1 MKDMKRKYAL
11 TDEGARNIRLGAFW
25 TVVVNIVS
33 AGSVVFF
40 FLLMEQLM
48 RTLLDSAPLPDPVPY
63 IVGLVVFAVVLWVA
77 HWFQYDHTY
86 GKTYRESGKQRIGLA
101 ERLRVLPLSFFGRRD
116 LADLTETIMT
126 DATTMEHVYSHV
138 LPYLYGSYIS
148 TAIIAIGLLV
158 FNWQL
163 AIAALW
169 SVPVAFALLFASRK
183 LSAPLMRKAR
193 KAGLAMTENTQEM
206 LECVREIHATNQEAS
221 FLGRAD
227 QLIAR
232 NEKDTMRSEI
242 GAGIPVQLTQ
252 AIMRLGIA
260 TTILFGSYM
269 LVSGS
274 VSFMVFFGFL
284 LMISRIYAPFDQT
297 CLMLAELFMATE
309 VAAPRM
315 RALYDEAAATG
326 SAEFKPHGNDVAFK
340 DVTFSYDDD
349 SNPVLNNVTL
359 TAKEGEVTALV
370 GPSGSGKS
378 TLARLAARFWDTN
391 SGQVL
396 VGGVDVA
403 TVDPET
409 LLRDYAVVLQDVL
422 LFDNT
427 VMENIRLGRRDATD
441 QEVLAAASAA
451 NCDEFVCKLPNGY
464 QTMIGENGSK
474 LSGGERQRISIARAL
489 LKGAP
494 IVLLDEATA
503 SLDVENESQVQ
514 EALSRLL
521 AGNTVIVIA
530 HRMRTVMNA
539 DKIVVLDEGR
549 VVEQGTPQEL
559 LDAGGLFSRMVQLQ
573 TESAGWALRGPQ
585 LQTAEMS

>member
-232 NEKDTMRSEI
+232 NEKDMMRSEI

-326 SAEFKPHGNDVAFK
+326 SAEFRPHGNDVVFK
-340 DVTFSYDDD
+340 NVTFSYDDD

-409 LLRDYAVVLQDVL
+409 LLRDYAVVFQDVL

-521 AGNTVIVIA
+521 AGKTVIVIA

-573 TESAGWALRGPQ
+573 TESAGWTLRGPQ
-585 LQTAEMS
+585 LQTAEVS

>member
-232 NEKDTMRSEI
+232 NEKDMMRSEI

-326 SAEFKPHGNDVAFK
+326 SAEFKPHGNDVVFK

-409 LLRDYAVVLQDVL
+409 LLRDYAVVFQDVL

-494 IVLLDEATA
+494 IVLLDEATS

-521 AGNTVIVIA
+521 AGKTVIVIA

-573 TESAGWALRGPQ
+573 TESAGWTLRGPQ

>member
-86 GKTYRESGKQRIGLA
+86 GKTYRESGKRRIGLA

-221 FLGRAD
+221 FLGRAN

-232 NEKDTMRSEI
+232 NEKDMMRSEI

-326 SAEFKPHGNDVAFK
+326 SAEFKPHGNDVVFK

-409 LLRDYAVVLQDVL
+409 LLRDYAVVFQDVL

-521 AGNTVIVIA
+521 AGKTVIVIA

-573 TESAGWALRGPQ
+573 TESAGWTLRGPQ
-585 LQTAEMS
+585 LQTAEVS

>member
-409 LLRDYAVVLQDVL
+409 LLRDYAVVFQDVL

-521 AGNTVIVIA
+521 AGKTVIVIA

>member
-232 NEKDTMRSEI
+232 NEKDMMRSEI

-326 SAEFKPHGNDVAFK
+326 SAEFKPHGNDVVFK

-403 TVDPET
+403 AVDPET
-409 LLRDYAVVLQDVL
+409 LLRDYAVVFQDVL

-521 AGNTVIVIA
+521 AGKTVIVIA

-573 TESAGWALRGPQ
+573 TESAGWTLRGPQ
-585 LQTAEMS
+585 LQTAEMG

>member
-232 NEKDTMRSEI
+232 NEKDMMRSEI

-326 SAEFKPHGNDVAFK
+326 SAEFRPHGNDVVFK

-409 LLRDYAVVLQDVL
+409 LLRDYAVVFQDVL

-521 AGNTVIVIA
+521 AGKTVIVIA

-573 TESAGWALRGPQ
+573 TESAGWTLRGPQ
-585 LQTAEMS
+585 LQTAEVS